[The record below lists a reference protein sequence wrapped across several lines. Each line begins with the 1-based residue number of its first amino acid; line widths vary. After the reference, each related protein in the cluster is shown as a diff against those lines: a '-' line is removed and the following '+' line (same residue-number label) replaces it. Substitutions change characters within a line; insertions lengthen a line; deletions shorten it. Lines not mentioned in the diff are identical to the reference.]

1 MIISKRQRIKNMGHE
16 TVKTEKKI
24 AYNFDINVLVL
35 FCSYVLSE
43 NKNIKRGHLINLR
56 NLIAIMDMEVYSAD
70 PERKKL
76 IEFINRGLDARI
88 NLGLKDKKLILQ
100 YISGGLLID
109 NIDEKLNDFA
119 ELSNLELDYINDTI
133 NGALSC
139 MVIENEMDGYYQ
151 LYTKYKAQDYRYRAD
166 MVKDIKNYT
175 SSVHNKFR
183 EIDSRGKMN
192 TMFSFDPNTVEDTL
206 SDIYD
211 TITYPNRFLRC
222 QMQGVNTMFGGG
234 FEATRFYLLV
244 GTAGVGKSLLVLNLA
259 MQMKKANKG
268 CITKDPTKKPTI
280 IVLTQENSMEETV
293 ERLFTI
299 VSGYKMANFSKEE
312 VYKILMED
320 GECTLTDENNIN
332 IHIIYKPDRSID
344 TSDLYTIIED
354 LEDDGYETIALFQDH
369 IKRIRSVEHYSDTRL
384 ELGAVVNEMKTVA
397 ILKQIP
403 VFSIAHLNRDAA
415 KVTDENITGNKI
427 DLTRLLGRSNIGES
441 MLMIDNSDA
450 VVIIGEE
457 FDSEGN
463 RYIAFNLVKLRYA
476 EMILKFICY
485 PYDNHNKI
493 KIQTDDHLP
502 LPIFRETMR
511 PDNALANMVN
521 GSPMKSSSYNNI
533 SMLEEENIFSNIK
546 LTNVADT
553 FDELS
558 MGNNIEKIKI
568 VPGTNLIEEYKCIPN
583 NLVSWI

>member
-1 MIISKRQRIKNMGHE
+1 MVISKRQRLKNMGHD

-24 AYNFDINVLVL
+24 AYNFDINVLAL

-56 NLIAIMDMEVYSAD
+56 NLVAIMDMEVYSAD
-70 PERKKL
+70 PERKRL
-76 IEFINRGLDARI
+76 IEFINRGLEARI

-139 MVIENEMDGYYQ
+139 MVIENEMDDYYK

-166 MVKDIKNYT
+166 MVNEIKSYT

-192 TMFSFDPNTVEDTL
+192 TMFSFDPNTVKDTL

-222 QMQGVNTMFGGG
+222 QMQGVNIMFGGG

-332 IHIIYKPDRSID
+332 IHIIFKPDRSID

-369 IKRIRSVEHYSDTRL
+369 IKRIRSIEHYSDTRL
-384 ELGAVVNEMKTVA
+384 ELGAVVNEMKTIA

-415 KVTDENITGNKI
+415 KITDENITGNKV

-463 RYIAFNLVKLRYA
+463 RYIAFNLIKLRYA
-476 EMILKFICY
+476 EMVLKFICY
-485 PYDNHNKI
+485 PYDSHNKI

-502 LPIFRETMR
+502 IPIFRETMR
-511 PDNALANMVN
+511 PDNGLANMVN

-546 LTNVADT
+546 LTNVSDT
-553 FDELS
+553 FDEISTL
-558 MGNNIEKIKI
+558 GNIKKIKVNPNI
-568 VPGTNLIEEYKCIPN
+568 NLIEESKQV

>member
-1 MIISKRQRIKNMGHE
+1 MVISKRQRLKNMGHD

-24 AYNFDINVLVL
+24 AYNFDINVLAL

-56 NLIAIMDMEVYSAD
+56 NLVAIMDMEVYSAD

-139 MVIENEMDGYYQ
+139 MVIENEMDDYYK

-166 MVKDIKNYT
+166 MVNEIKSYT

-183 EIDSRGKMN
+183 EIDSKGKMN

-332 IHIIYKPDRSID
+332 IHIIFKPDRSID

-369 IKRIRSVEHYSDTRL
+369 IKRIRSIEHYSDTRL

-415 KVTDENITGNKI
+415 KITDENITGNKV

-463 RYIAFNLVKLRYA
+463 RYIAFNLIKLRYA
-476 EMILKFICY
+476 EMVLKFICY
-485 PYDNHNKI
+485 PYDSHNKI

-502 LPIFRETMR
+502 IPIFRETMR
-511 PDNALANMVN
+511 PDNGLANMVN

-546 LTNVADT
+546 LTNVSDT
-553 FDELS
+553 FDEISTL
-558 MGNNIEKIKI
+558 GNIKKIEVNPNI
-568 VPGTNLIEEYKCIPN
+568 NLIEESKQV